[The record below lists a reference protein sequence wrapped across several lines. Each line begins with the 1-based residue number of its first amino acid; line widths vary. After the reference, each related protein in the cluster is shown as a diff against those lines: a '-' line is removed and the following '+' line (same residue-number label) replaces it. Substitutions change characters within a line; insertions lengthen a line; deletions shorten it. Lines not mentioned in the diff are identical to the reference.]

1 MSISNANAYMVV
13 YFCSIVKTN
22 NSLKKGIS
30 YVIIFSKSIRRCST
44 DCKKTLGRQ
53 SRADTALAGHM
64 HKFVETQSEYTKAA
78 LNNFES
84 FGIGF
89 AGYSIG
95 KAQESAKKA
104 TEWVKKYTPAK

>member
-1 MSISNANAYMVV
+1 MLS
-13 YFCSIVKTN
+13 YFLNQYVDAVQTA
-22 NSLKKGIS
+22 KKLW
-30 YVIIFSKSIRRCST
+30 VDKAV
-44 DCKKTLGRQ
+44 L
-53 SRADTALAGHM
+53 DTALAGHM

>member
-1 MSISNANAYMVV
+1 MFS
-13 YFCSIVKTN
+13 YFLNQYVDAVQTA
-22 NSLKKGIS
+22 KKIW
-30 YVIIFSKSIRRCST
+30 VDKSVT
-44 DCKKTLGRQ
+44 
-53 SRADTALAGHM
+53 DTALASHM

-84 FGIGF
+84 FGMGF